1 MSSLRLYE
9 AENDT
14 DIPLRNMC
22 VFYLT
27 QQHAF
32 LCMLLCNMRFHL
44 TQKHVCV
51 SISLRNMCVFH
62 LTKQNAFLC
71 MLLCGSVSLR
81 NMCVFPPYSGTC
93 VCFHLTQEHVCV
105 SILLR
110 NMCVFPPYS
119 GTCVCSTSLSNT
131 LFYVSMQFRLNQE
144 NLFPSHL
151 EICVSLSLRT
161 MLFILML
168 SNKCFYISLSNMC
181 F

>member
-93 VCFHLTQEHVCV
+93 VC
-105 SILLR
+105 
-110 NMCVFPPYS
+110 
-119 GTCVCSTSLSNT
+119 STSLSNT